1 MGVEDGAV
9 YRRRLRRLSPQFAPR
24 PRARQAPGLRIA
36 APRDKSKR
44 CATHERGCDDPPPP
58 PPRAPEAGRFAP
70 RTLFAFLFCLTC
82 VWGAPGSGEAQGN
95 TEADCGTRDEAATR
109 TVTCETA
116 QSPYER
122 VHIDA
127 RSAGAGIGTVK
138 LVVGA
143 NARVEAT
150 APSDA
155 VGVLALERDIEIE
168 IGTGARILSRVPPGG
183 TPGSY
188 FGGGTGVAR
197 WSGEFGV
204 RPTGRTAVTVRES
217 ASVYGALNGIS
228 VYGDGSVTAMG
239 TVESGFDWGIGLIG
253 DGAVTVGAGGSVSS
267 AGAAIELHG
276 NGAVSVF
283 GTATGGFPVVS
294 LHGSSGVSLHG
305 SGTVTVHEGAAVT
318 GTRHG
323 IHATDIPNLR
333 EDLQYGQGD
342 ISIVSRG
349 RVAAT
354 GTRANR
360 HALRA
365 SISNPGSENDIEID
379 VLGGAVETAGWWSAA
394 VYGWHG
400 GLGSADVE
408 IGANAVVRAKAA
420 SATGV
425 SAGLYNNRNAEGRVV
440 IRHAGAIEAGDHGIL
455 AWAKRSSGSTFDGSM
470 TADDAARKEPM
481 IHVVSSGTVTVRKPE
496 EERASR
502 DDLSAEDLRD
512 LQDLDE
518 SNGVRLEAL
527 QELDDILGL
536 VEVGVGAYPRDGW
549 WLVDTIAGGDDRLS
563 PAERAV
569 LAAAATG
576 GDLKAA
582 LAALPASA
590 PYIGFNGE
598 QIYGEEYRNAVQRLA
613 FANAY
618 DSGDI
623 QIDITGG
630 RIDSSGDGVVAFS
643 GFPHDRNGAMTVNVE
658 AGAVIAAGRYG
669 ILVDG
674 GGLDSETGR
683 RKHFVSVDGSVS
695 GASAGIHLPNGGTVS
710 VGSSGR
716 VGAASGVAIDAVAGD
731 LYATVAGMVAGDIL
745 GRGAGDHVVDVAR
758 GGVVAGDIRLA
769 GSMVT
774 VAEGGRVTGRVR
786 LASPGSTVVV
796 DGSIGRADLVRGGM
810 VTVGPRGR
818 VESEDGVGVS
828 SEDGD
833 VTVIV
838 RQAEG
843 ETALRAAER
852 LKGRIVDGGGDARAE
867 VLFQAAGAQQATPI
881 GELGTRSSAP
891 SGAFDLG
898 VVVDENGVRAKADYA
913 PRARVYEALPAVL
926 LELNGLPTHR
936 DRLAAARSPNGAW
949 AYIEAGGGDRKAER
963 STSTGADRLSWKHR
977 RWGARTGV
985 DMQVGEDAL
994 VGLSA
999 HHRLGDATLSG
1010 GDGEIEASGTGV
1022 AVSGVWSFPDG
1033 VYVDGQVSAT
1043 WFDADLKS
1051 GLRGALKSGA
1061 KGFGHA
1067 VGVEAGRKI
1076 EFGALSL
1083 TPSLRV
1089 TRSRVNMKDFTDSVN
1104 SRVSPGTARGA
1115 KGSVAVTAEAAV
1127 AEASHVFGSVTVEHE
1142 FSGETRVDVSGE
1154 DLSSKPGSLRGRLEL
1169 GGAHVWDDGR
1179 FALQGVAR
1187 YAAGRS
1193 GNRDFGGGL
1202 SLKMKF

>member
-1 MGVEDGAV
+1 M
-9 YRRRLRRLSPQFAPR
+9 RRRE
-24 PRARQAPGLRIA
+24 
-36 APRDKSKR
+36 
-44 CATHERGCDDPPPP
+44 H
-58 PPRAPEAGRFAP
+58 
-70 RTLFAFLFCLTC
+70 
-82 VWGAPGSGEAQGN
+82 
-95 TEADCGTRDEAATR
+95 EADCGTRDEAATR

-122 VHIDA
+122 VYIDA

-138 LVVGA
+138 LVFGA

-150 APSDA
+150 APFAA
-155 VGVLALERDIEIE
+155 VEVLARERDIEIE
-168 IGTGARILSRVPPGG
+168 IGTGARISSREPPGG
-183 TPGSY
+183 ILGSLLD
-188 FGGGTGVAR
+188 GGGVVSR
-197 WSGEFGV
+197 GEVGV
-204 RPTGRTAVTVRES
+204 RPTGRTAVTVREG
-217 ASVYGALNGIS
+217 ASVYGELHGIS

-267 AGAAIELHG
+267 ARGAAIELHG

-283 GTATGGFPVVS
+283 GTATGGF
-294 LHGSSGVSLHG
+294 SGVSLHG
-305 SGTVTVHEGAAVT
+305 SGTVAVHEGAAVT
-318 GTRHG
+318 GARHG

-342 ISIVSRG
+342 ISVVSRG

-365 SISNPGSENDIEID
+365 SISNPDSENNVEID

-400 GLGSADVE
+400 GLGSVGVE
-408 IGANAVVRAKAA
+408 IGASAVVRAKAA

-518 SNGVRLEAL
+518 SNGVRFEAL
-527 QELDDILGL
+527 QELDDILGV
-536 VEVGVGAYPRDGW
+536 VEVGVGAYARDGW
-549 WLVDTIAGGDDRLS
+549 RLVDTIAGGDDRLS

-582 LAALPASA
+582 LAALPARA
-590 PYIGFNGE
+590 PYIGFIGE

-618 DSGDI
+618 NSGDI
-623 QIDITGG
+623 RIDITGG

-658 AGAVIAAGRYG
+658 AGAVITAGRYG

-674 GGLDSETGR
+674 GGLDGETGR

-695 GASAGIHLPNGGTVS
+695 GASAGVRLPNGGTVS

-731 LYATVAGMVAGDIL
+731 LYATVAGMVAGNIR
-745 GRGAGDHVVDVAR
+745 GSGAGDHVVDVAR

-838 RQAEG
+838 RQAAG
-843 ETALRAAER
+843 ETAPRAAER
-852 LKGRIVDGGGDARAE
+852 LKGRIVEGGGDSRAE

-898 VVVDENGVRAKADYA
+898 VIVDGNGVRTVADYA

-926 LELNGLPTHR
+926 LGLNGLPTHR

-949 AYIEAGGGDRKAER
+949 ARIEAGGGARKAER
-963 STSTGADRLSWKHR
+963 STSIDGLSWKHR
-977 RWGARTGV
+977 RWGVRTGV

-999 HHRLGDATLSG
+999 HHRLGNATLSG

-1022 AVSGVWSFPDG
+1022 ALSGAWSLPEG

-1067 VGVEAGRKI
+1067 VAIEAGRKI

-1115 KGSVAVTAEAAV
+1115 TGSAAVTAEAAV

-1193 GNRDFGGGL
+1193 GNRDFSGGL
-1202 SLKMKF
+1202 SLTMKF